1 MKSFFSTVAVATVAV
16 AAVAGGASAATLR
29 QSRDLYPEVQMPA
42 QAILDTYCDGTP
54 IMSETESLEYTSGS
68 FDGNCTIVLAERGE
82 LKTGKFGTVTISGM
96 LTVTTAD
103 SPRESELQVEEG
115 STLTAGSM
123 DLAVKELQV
132 KKGAT
137 LSTTDGDLLVAAL
150 RQVQVEEMA
159 TVSAEAGSVSFVAGR
174 EVQIKKMATV
184 TASES
189 ISATAPKCEVEV
201 PSTLTAPEKSV
212 C

>member
-1 MKSFFSTVAVATVAV
+1 
-16 AAVAGGASAATLR
+16 
-29 QSRDLYPEVQMPA
+29 MPA

-54 IMSETESLEYTSGS
+54 ITSETETLEYTSGT
-68 FDGNCTIVLAERGE
+68 FDGNCTLVLGERGE
-82 LKTGKFGTVTISGM
+82 FKTGKFGTVTITGM
-96 LTVTTAD
+96 LTITTAD
-103 SPRESELQVEEG
+103 SPRESELQVEEL

-137 LSTTDGDLLVAAL
+137 LSTTDGDLMVSAL

-159 TVSAEAGSVSFVAGR
+159 TVSAEAGSISVAAGR
-174 EVQIKKMATV
+174 EVQIKKMATLK
-184 TASES
+184 ASES
-189 ISATAPKCEVEV
+189 ITVSAPKCEVEV
-201 PSTLTAPEKSV
+201 PSTVTAPEKSV